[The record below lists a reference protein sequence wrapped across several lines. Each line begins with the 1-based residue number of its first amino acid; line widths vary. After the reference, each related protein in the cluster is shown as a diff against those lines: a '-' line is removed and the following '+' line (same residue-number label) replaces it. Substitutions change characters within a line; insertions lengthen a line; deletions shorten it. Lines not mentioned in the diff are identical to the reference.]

1 MPLVQL
7 TVTEMKNFERAVC
20 YWRAIIIPR
29 TDQCK
34 SPLRTNQG
42 AYTNS
47 EHAVNLPSGTLAM
60 GRPQL
65 YNSPEEKARAARMYR
80 QAYKNR
86 NATSINQKLFAVI
99 GNSSRDFTETL
110 CCALIQCE
118 ESEVPNALIDIL
130 AALDIIEDLE
140 LEARKVGSAVLTRVR
155 EVRVSLEDIIAWVRI
170 DMDALDEA
178 YEKGEI
184 YHQYADSIYSAQS
197 SCCVPPFT
205 IQNKQSLQRVTRDAD
220 IITKNGSS
228 TDVQRHRD
236 GILKRR
242 RELRL
247 TKPSQEVLE
256 IQRALAVALG
266 YDEDPSEP
274 ETSDDENDALSL
286 DLPSC
291 LLAFK
296 SIKDEMLVLIREPCA
311 FTENLLLQ
319 YVKSLPDDVHG
330 KGDTSI
336 IQNAKTEV
344 EHLLRRATQVQ
355 DQILIFCGVSTES
368 RATESVSRFLS
379 TTLAYIDDVQY
390 FLDIEGLTELTVAHS
405 MGELMYQKAGGRP
418 SKRPKLIRHIHS
430 DTVDQ
435 VSTRHRNF
443 SLQANGNFSLRTSYL
458 SASRPAIEEEQALS
472 QQDIGVDSDPWNETQ
487 FSQEIEDPQSHLD
500 GPTQARRRRT
510 PG

>member
-1 MPLVQL
+1 MDHTLEYIPLSSIFPVCTIIML
-7 TVTEMKNFERAVC
+7 RPPIHNTE
-20 YWRAIIIPR
+20 
-29 TDQCK
+29 
-34 SPLRTNQG
+34 
-42 AYTNS
+42 
-47 EHAVNLPSGTLAM
+47 
-60 GRPQL
+60 
-65 YNSPEEKARAARMYR
+65 
-80 QAYKNR
+80 QAK
-86 NATSINQKLFAVI
+86 
-99 GNSSRDFTETL
+99 
-110 CCALIQCE
+110 
-118 ESEVPNALIDIL
+118 L
-130 AALDIIEDLE
+130 AASHE
-140 LEARKVGSAVLTRVR
+140 RRR
-155 EVRVSLEDIIAWVRI
+155 HH
-170 DMDALDEA
+170 
-178 YEKGEI
+178 YEK
-184 YHQYADSIYSAQS
+184 
-197 SCCVPPFT
+197 
-205 IQNKQSLQRVTRDAD
+205 
-220 IITKNGSS
+220 
-228 TDVQRHRD
+228 D

-274 ETSDDENDALSL
+274 ETSDDENDALSI

-330 KGDTSI
+330 KGNTSI

-405 MGELMYQKAGGRP
+405 MGELMYQKG
-418 SKRPKLIRHIHS
+418 IRI
-430 DTVDQ
+430 
-435 VSTRHRNF
+435 
-443 SLQANGNFSLRTSYL
+443 
-458 SASRPAIEEEQALS
+458 
-472 QQDIGVDSDPWNETQ
+472 
-487 FSQEIEDPQSHLD
+487 
-500 GPTQARRRRT
+500 
-510 PG
+510 